1 MYLEALSKMKCR
13 HSSRVWLAL
22 LITTMKVVQ
31 AVDVCDYDFA
41 LLTECLE
48 MYNSCEKALE
58 KAANNTDKQFELQ
71 MAFYPPDSQSIPVES
86 VRIKV
91 SAAVNTIPEGIC
103 WWDQEFNRKPAFKN
117 SSQCTSY
124 CWSNTEV
131 FQWSANSNVRSHMKL
146 QTLVDNLVY
155 YLTFIQANLCLIL
168 EQGTSSISESH
179 LNLELEIEDLPCM
192 PSQEQFD
199 RVLASALTW
208 VSQPCHSHTTII
220 IIPVLY
226 AG

>member
-1 MYLEALSKMKCR
+1 MSKMKCR
-13 HSSRVWLAL
+13 HSIRVWLAL
-22 LITTMKVVQ
+22 LVTTMKVVQ
-31 AVDVCDYDFA
+31 AVDICYYA
-41 LLTECLE
+41 SGPATKCLE

-58 KAANNTDKQFELQ
+58 NAANNTDKQFKLQ

-91 SAAVNTIPEGIC
+91 HAAVNTMPMPEDIC
-103 WWDQEFNRKPAFKN
+103 WWGPEFNPKPAFKN
-117 SSQCTSY
+117 SSRCTSY

-131 FQWSANSNVRSHMKL
+131 FQWSINSNVRSHMKL
-146 QTLVDNLVY
+146 QTLVDNLAY

-179 LNLELEIEDLPCM
+179 LNLKLEIEELPCM
-192 PSQEQFD
+192 PSQEQFA

-208 VSQPCHSHTTII
+208 VSQPCHSQS
-220 IIPVLY
+220 
-226 AG
+226 